1 MEIVWPSQ
9 ILKLSFAF
17 IRESFFTFKTF
28 TLIICKQI
36 KLQQTSSSNEPQRDE
51 LQRDEPEPQ
60 RTAILY
66 TINCT
71 YTVHILAFIPH
82 PFPPCFPQTCIF
94 SFVFEIPNALSFL
107 VTVASLDKIE
117 MKNNLKKIQARPI
130 KAATACHFDQSST
143 CKIAPSTPMPL
154 LVLYLHTT

>member
-1 MEIVWPSQ
+1 MYITIISLLQMEIVWPSQ

-17 IRESFFTFKTF
+17 IKESFLTFRTF

-71 YTVHILAFIPH
+71 YTYWHSYLIHSHHSSLKHASSVLFLRFQMPWASWLLLPVLIRLRWRTTWKRYKLGQSKQL
-82 PFPPCFPQTCIF
+82 PP
-94 SFVFEIPNALSFL
+94 A
-107 VTVASLDKIE
+107 AS
-117 MKNNLKKIQARPI
+117 I
-130 KAATACHFDQSST
+130 KA
-143 CKIAPSTPMPL
+143 PL
-154 LVLYLHTT
+154 AK

>member
-1 MEIVWPSQ
+1 MHS
-9 ILKLSFAF
+9 LGSLSLGSKRSHYSFAHK
-17 IRESFFTFKTF
+17 SN
-28 TLIICKQI
+28 CN
-36 KLQQTSSSNEPQRDE
+36 KLHQATNRNATNCNVTNRNRNEPPYFNHQ
-51 LQRDEPEPQ
+51 
-60 RTAILY
+60 LY
-66 TINCT
+66 L
-71 YTVHILAFIPH
+71 HILAFIPH
-82 PFPPCFPQTCIF
+82 PFPPFFPQTYIF

-130 KAATACHFDQSST
+130 KAATACRFDQSST